1 VFIWG
6 GSSSST
12 VELNTG
18 AFYDPTQS
26 GTAAWST
33 VPVTLNTP
41 SPRVLATAVWTGSSI
56 VVWGGGDREGNQ
68 DYNSGSIYDPV
79 AGTWTRMRQPGAPSA
94 RRAALGVWTGTRVLI
109 WGGFDR
115 DGDPADHAYLYD
127 PVSDA
132 WSAVPTANEPDP
144 SLYPATG
151 WSGTHLFVMG
161 GLESGVSSSDF
172 RVYGAATNTWSA
184 PTTPT
189 LTRRDGA
196 FGGFDG
202 TNFVVWGGRSFNF
215 APTTG
220 FRYDVSATPAPTWTS
235 TATTAAPS
243 TRFIVTREHGWV
255 ARIAAGKLLMLGG
268 FDPFFAR
275 SDAATRRDGAIYNS
289 TTNTWTGV
297 PAWESTHARRYAVAV
312 WMGSEFLLWG
322 GEHGGVPSNTGERL
336 LP

>member
-1 VFIWG
+1 
-6 GSSSST
+6 
-12 VELNTG
+12 
-18 AFYDPTQS
+18 
-26 GTAAWST
+26 
-33 VPVTLNTP
+33 VTLNTP
-41 SPRVLATAVWTGSSI
+41 SPRVLATAVWTGSGI
-56 VVWGGGDREGNQ
+56 VVWGGGDREGVV
-68 DYNSGSIYDPV
+68 DYNTGSIYDAAV
-79 AGTWTRMRQPGAPSA
+79 GTWTRMKQAGAPSA

-115 DGDPADHAYLYD
+115 DGDPQDHAYLYD

-132 WSAVPTANEPDP
+132 WNTVPGANEPDP

-151 WSGTHLFVMG
+151 WSGTHLFAMG

-202 TNFVVWGGRSFNF
+202 TNFVVWGGRSLGSGV
-215 APTTG
+215 TTG
-220 FRYDVSATPAPTWTS
+220 FRHDALATPAPTWTS
-235 TATTAAPS
+235 TATTGAPS
-243 TRFIVTREHGWV
+243 TRYIVTREHGWV

-275 SDAATRRDGAIYNS
+275 SDASTRRDGAIYNS

-297 PAWESTHARRYAVAV
+297 PAWQSPHARRYAVAV